1 MRDSLQNAVFGA
13 EGSVASTVYGTVVV
27 MATLSAAYAV
37 EPDPWRL
44 EIIVVSTV
52 LVLWIAHVY
61 AHGLSESLELRRR
74 LSRQEAGLIARREL
88 GMVLAAA
95 LPSAALVLGAL
106 GVFRENVAVAVALG
120 VGLFILGAEGV
131 RYARV
136 ERLGPLATLVAVV
149 STLGLGLLVVLLKVT
164 VEH

>member
-1 MRDSLQNAVFGA
+1 MRDSLQNAAFGA

-74 LSRQEAGLIARREL
+74 LSRQEAGLIRLRHRLEPARTGRH
-88 GMVLAAA
+88 GVDRSRTAGRRRTVAG
-95 LPSAALVLGAL
+95 GA
-106 GVFRENVAVAVALG
+106 R
-120 VGLFILGAEGV
+120 
-131 RYARV
+131 
-136 ERLGPLATLVAVV
+136 
-149 STLGLGLLVVLLKVT
+149 
-164 VEH
+164 